1 MVDQAPPGTID
12 MYKAFVY
19 AQCMEV
25 YQHLGNKAQAYECY
39 QKCLSTDYVKSPDGV
54 VLLTHYQLWMGDY
67 QQALHNIQ
75 TAKRIYQQKR
85 NTESEYYANELL
97 VDEMEALTRLERYKE
112 AVDVSREIIAL
123 KDTLSSVSSRT
134 TPRNWPLF
142 TRAARKTG
150 RYRKNKLRSTC

>member
-1 MVDQAPPGTID
+1 MDQAPPGAID

-25 YQHLGNKAQAYECY
+25 YQYLGHKEQAGECY

-54 VLLTHYQLWMGDY
+54 VLLTHYRIWTGDY
-67 QQALHNIQ
+67 RQALHDIR
-75 TAKRIYQQKR
+75 TAKRIYRQKR

-97 VDEMEALTRLERYKE
+97 ADEMEALTRLGQYKE

-134 TPRNWPLF
+134 TLRNWPLF

-150 RYRKNKLRSTC
+150 RYRKNRLRSIC